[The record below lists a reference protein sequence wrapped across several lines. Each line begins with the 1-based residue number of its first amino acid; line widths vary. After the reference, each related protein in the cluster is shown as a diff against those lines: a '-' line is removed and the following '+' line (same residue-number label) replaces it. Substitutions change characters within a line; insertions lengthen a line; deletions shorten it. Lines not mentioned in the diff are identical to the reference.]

1 MKKYYRAQNYAKL
14 HHKQAGMTLIE
25 LAVVLLIL
33 IGLAGLMIP
42 YVSGF
47 VDKTHDSTTTG
58 NLSELNNNIQL
69 FRTTHLSFP
78 DRLESL
84 IDANNAS
91 TSGSGSLYTKIVNKN
106 YLLPTQLNAVHVSSL
121 NKAGLVSVWD
131 NGDATTDATFKS
143 TSGTERT
150 LAAGAYVATLGA
162 AAWSGSA
169 VTAPAATADYN
180 AVQEH
185 LAYSFGGKAT
195 DYDVNCYD
203 YVVMGIGDGN
213 EMIGK
218 TMQTAPVVFQANGDL
233 APTKKYDR
241 FFAVFKVQKSTGT
254 IAAGVSSTGGAVTCI
269 DQPQPATFVGSAV
282 SLDFPQLI
290 GPAASISWSTSRM
303 TQ

>member
-84 IDANNAS
+84 LDAETA
-91 TSGSGSLYTKIVNKN
+91 TSNTLYTKLVNKN
-106 YLLPTQLNAVHVSSL
+106 YLLPTALNATHVSSL
-121 NKAGLVSVWD
+121 NKAGLVSVFD
-131 NGDATTDATFKS
+131 NGNATTDATFKS
-143 TSGTERT
+143 TSGSERT
-150 LAAGAYVATLGA
+150 LAAGQYIATLGE

-169 VTAPAATADYN
+169 VTAPATQAGYN
-180 AVQEH
+180 NVQAH
-185 LAYSFGGKAT
+185 LAYAFGGKST
-195 DYDVNCYD
+195 DYDVDCYD
-203 YVVMGIGDGN
+203 YVVMGIGDSN

-241 FFAVFKVQKSTGT
+241 FLAVFKVQKS
-254 IAAGVSSTGGAVTCI
+254 IAAGGSGGNNTSTGSPVTCI
-269 DQPQPATFVGSAV
+269 DQPQPATFVGAAV